1 MHAHLTTL
9 LQFARVLREEEL
21 ALSSYSF
28 FNQFLTIG
36 LSPSFQG
43 LHVLEVMVIMGRM
56 DRAIRIYTSLMGM
69 KTEESRERRERP
81 EQERMT
87 AAKEATLAAYK

>member
-1 MHAHLTTL
+1 M
-9 LQFARVLREEEL
+9 
-21 ALSSYSF
+21 
-28 FNQFLTIG
+28 
-36 LSPSFQG
+36 
-43 LHVLEVMVIMGRM
+43 LEVMVIMGRM

>member
-1 MHAHLTTL
+1 
-9 LQFARVLREEEL
+9 
-21 ALSSYSF
+21 
-28 FNQFLTIG
+28 
-36 LSPSFQG
+36 
-43 LHVLEVMVIMGRM
+43 MVIMGRM

-69 KTEESRERRERP
+69 KTEGSRERRQRP